1 MYRPKVIM
9 IVHCLENKEGKD
21 VNRYALFTSLSD
33 KGYQI
38 LTEKLLM
45 YSEFHIKA
53 IKKSARLLY
62 QFK

>member
-1 MYRPKVIM
+1 M